1 MADKPLHSGSTPPHG
16 HAASVAAH
24 GGGGESGTV
33 EMPEPTSA
41 PLVLAVGAT
50 LAAAGM
56 ATSLAFSLVGGLLV
70 IVGLAMWIGQLLPG
84 RGHVAESLVEPS
96 RRSRPIQPSLGV
108 VDQLQQGMP
117 GYRLRLPVKV
127 HPISAGIKGGIVGG
141 LIMPIPAMIYGL
153 VSGHGIWLPIN
164 LLVGMAWPG
173 VERMSLVEL
182 EQFNPVLFVAGAAI
196 HITISLIYGLIYG
209 VILPTLPSIPRPLA
223 WGALL
228 APLLW
233 TAFSYMAASVVNPV
247 VQERIEWPWFVVSQ
261 FIFGIVLALVVIQ
274 SSTRRLIPAGLLGG
288 ALGSVLMAVP
298 ALAWGYL
305 SGHGIWYP
313 INLLAVLIFPQ
324 SGPLPVEELEAYH
337 GTWLAVATGVHVFLS
352 LSFGL
357 AYGVLLLGLPR
368 IPAPLAWGA
377 LLMPLFWTATSY
389 GLMGVVNPVL
399 QERVDWPWFIVSQ
412 FVFGLAAAIVVVRSE
427 QVHIAPAG
435 KGRGKVASGEPS

>member
-153 VSGHGIWLPIN
+153 VSG
-164 LLVGMAWPG
+164 MAFG
-173 VERMSLVEL
+173 CR
-182 EQFNPVLFVAGAAI
+182 
-196 HITISLIYGLIYG
+196 
-209 VILPTLPSIPRPLA
+209 SICWWGWRGRA
-223 WGALL
+223 W
-228 APLLW
+228 
-233 TAFSYMAASVVNPV
+233 
-247 VQERIEWPWFVVSQ
+247 
-261 FIFGIVLALVVIQ
+261 
-274 SSTRRLIPAGLLGG
+274 
-288 ALGSVLMAVP
+288 
-298 ALAWGYL
+298 
-305 SGHGIWYP
+305 
-313 INLLAVLIFPQ
+313 
-324 SGPLPVEELEAYH
+324 
-337 GTWLAVATGVHVFLS
+337 
-352 LSFGL
+352 
-357 AYGVLLLGLPR
+357 
-368 IPAPLAWGA
+368 
-377 LLMPLFWTATSY
+377 
-389 GLMGVVNPVL
+389 
-399 QERVDWPWFIVSQ
+399 
-412 FVFGLAAAIVVVRSE
+412 SE
-427 QVHIAPAG
+427 
-435 KGRGKVASGEPS
+435 